1 MNLPNKLTLLR
12 ILIVPIIVIIPF
24 FRILNETILF
34 AIDNSFSKT
43 TFSLANLLVLV
54 FFIIASVTDYLDGH
68 LARKNNQITDFGKL
82 MDPLADKILVVA
94 TLIVLLEWG
103 RMYGWAIILIVARE
117 FLVTGIRQLG
127 VAKGR
132 VIAASYFGKAKTVT
146 QMITIIYLLVF
157 APGFSSATGIIGF
170 ILIIVAT
177 ILTVASGLDY
187 VIKNRNLIQS
197 M

>member
-12 ILIVPIIVIIPF
+12 IIIVPIIVIIPF
-24 FRILNETILF
+24 FGFLNQTVLFTI
-34 AIDNSFSKT
+34 NNGFST
-43 TFSLANLLVLV
+43 TIFTLANLLVLI

-68 LARKNNQITDFGKL
+68 LARKNNQVTDFGKL

-127 VAKGR
+127 VAKGK

-146 QMITIIYLLVF
+146 QMVTIIFLLVF
-157 APGFSSATGIIGF
+157 APNFVSATGIIGF
-170 ILIIVAT
+170 VLIIAST
-177 ILTVASGLDY
+177 ILTIASGLDY
-187 VIKNRNLIQS
+187 LIKNKDLIQS

>member
-34 AIDNSFSKT
+34 TIDNSFSLT
-43 TFSLANLLVLV
+43 FFSLANLLVLV
-54 FFIIASVTDYLDGH
+54 FFIIASVTDYFDGH

-127 VAKGR
+127 VAKGQ

-157 APGFSSATGIIGF
+157 APNFNSVTGIIGF
-170 ILIIVAT
+170 SLIILAT
-177 ILTVASGLDY
+177 ILTLASGLDY
-187 VIKNRNLIQS
+187 VIKNKNLIQS

>member
-24 FRILNETILF
+24 FRVLNETILF
-34 AIDNSFSKT
+34 TIDNSFSKT
-43 TFSLANLLVLV
+43 SFSLANLLVLV

-127 VAKGR
+127 VAKGQ

-157 APGFSSATGIIGF
+157 APNFNSVTGIIGF
-170 ILIIVAT
+170 SLIILAT
-177 ILTVASGLDY
+177 LLTIASGLDY

>member
-12 ILIVPIIVIIPF
+12 IIIVPIIVIIPF
-24 FRILNETILF
+24 FKVLNETVLF
-34 AIDNSFSKT
+34 TINNSFSIT
-43 TFSLANLLVLV
+43 YFSLAQALVLF
-54 FFIIASVTDYLDGH
+54 FFIVASITDYLDGH

-127 VAKGR
+127 VAKGT

-157 APGFSSATGIIGF
+157 APNFDSVTGIIGF
-170 ILIIVAT
+170 VLIILAT
-177 ILTVASGLDY
+177 LLTIASGLDY

>member
-34 AIDNSFSKT
+34 TIDNSFSKT
-43 TFSLANLLVLV
+43 FFSLANLLVLV
-54 FFIIASVTDYLDGH
+54 FFIIASVTDYFDGH

-127 VAKGR
+127 VAKGQ

-157 APGFSSATGIIGF
+157 APNFNSATGIIGF
-170 ILIIVAT
+170 VLIILAT
-177 ILTVASGLDY
+177 LLTIASGLDY
-187 VIKNRNLIQS
+187 LIKNRNLIQS

>member
-12 ILIVPIIVIIPF
+12 IIIVPIIVVIPF
-24 FRILNETILF
+24 FRVLNETILF
-34 AIDNSFSKT
+34 TINNSFSIT
-43 TFSLANLLVLV
+43 YFSLAQALVLF
-54 FFIIASVTDYLDGH
+54 FFIVASITDYLDGH
-68 LARKNNQITDFGKL
+68 IARKNNQITEFGKL

-127 VAKGR
+127 VAKGT

-157 APGFSSATGIIGF
+157 APNFDSVTGIIGF
-170 ILIIVAT
+170 VLIILAT
-177 ILTVASGLDY
+177 LLTIASGLDY

>member
-24 FRILNETILF
+24 FKVLNETILF
-34 AIDNSFSKT
+34 AIDNSFSIT
-43 TFSLANLLVLV
+43 YFSLANLLVLI
-54 FFIIASVTDYLDGH
+54 FFIIASVTDYFDGH
-68 LARKNNQITDFGKL
+68 LARKNNQVTDFGKL

-127 VAKGR
+127 VAKGT

-157 APGFSSATGIIGF
+157 APNFASATGIIGF
-170 ILIIVAT
+170 VLIILAT
-177 ILTVASGLDY
+177 LLTIASGLDY
-187 VIKNRNLIQS
+187 LIKNRNLIQS

>member
-12 ILIVPIIVIIPF
+12 IFIVPIIVIIPF
-24 FRILNETILF
+24 FRVLNETILF
-34 AIDNSFSKT
+34 TIDNSFSIT
-43 TFSLANLLVLV
+43 YFSLANLLVLI
-54 FFIIASVTDYLDGH
+54 FFIIASVTDYFDGH
-68 LARKNNQITDFGKL
+68 LARKNNQVTDFGKL

-127 VAKGR
+127 VAKGQ

-157 APGFSSATGIIGF
+157 APNFNSATGIIGF
-170 ILIIVAT
+170 VLIILAT
-177 ILTVASGLDY
+177 LLTIASGLDY
-187 VIKNRNLIQS
+187 LIKNRNLIQS

>member
-146 QMITIIYLLVF
+146 QMITIIYLLIF
-157 APGFSSATGIIGF
+157 APNFASVTGIIGF
-170 ILIIVAT
+170 SLIILAT
-177 ILTVASGLDY
+177 LLTIASGLDY
-187 VIKNRNLIQS
+187 VIKNKNLIQS

>member
-12 ILIVPIIVIIPF
+12 IFIVPIIVIIPF
-24 FRILNETILF
+24 FRVLNETILF
-34 AIDNSFSKT
+34 TIDNSFSIT
-43 TFSLANLLVLV
+43 YFSLANLLVLI
-54 FFIIASVTDYLDGH
+54 FFIIASVTDYFDGH
-68 LARKNNQITDFGKL
+68 LARKNNQVTDFGKL

-127 VAKGR
+127 VANGR

-157 APGFSSATGIIGF
+157 APNFASATGIIGF
-170 ILIIVAT
+170 VLIILAT
-177 ILTVASGLDY
+177 LLTIASGLDY
-187 VIKNRNLIQS
+187 LIKNRNLIQS

>member
-12 ILIVPIIVIIPF
+12 IFIVPIIVIIPF
-24 FRILNETILF
+24 FRFLNETILF
-34 AIDNSFSKT
+34 TIDNTFSIT
-43 TFSLANLLVLV
+43 YFSLANLLVLV
-54 FFIIASVTDYLDGH
+54 FFAIASFTDYLDGH
-68 LARKNNQITDFGKL
+68 LARKNSQVTDFGKL

-103 RMYGWAIILIVARE
+103 RMYGWVIIIIVARE
-117 FLVTGIRQLG
+117 FLVSGIRQLG
-127 VAKGR
+127 AAKGQ

-146 QMITIIYLLVF
+146 QMITIIFLLVF
-157 APGFSSATGIIGF
+157 APGFNSVTGIVGF
-170 ILIIVAT
+170 VLIVLST

-187 VIKNRNLIQS
+187 VIKNRKLIQS

>member
-1 MNLPNKLTLLR
+1 MNLPNKLTLIR
-12 ILIVPIIVIIPF
+12 IFIVPIIVIIPF
-24 FRILNETILF
+24 FRVLNETIMF
-34 AIDNSFSKT
+34 TIDNSFSIT
-43 TFSLANLLVLV
+43 YFSLANLLVLI
-54 FFIIASVTDYLDGH
+54 FFIIASVTDYFDGH
-68 LARKNNQITDFGKL
+68 LARKNNQVTDFGKL

-127 VAKGR
+127 VAKGT

-157 APGFSSATGIIGF
+157 APNFASATGIIGF
-170 ILIIVAT
+170 VLIILAT
-177 ILTVASGLDY
+177 LLTIASGLDY
-187 VIKNRNLIQS
+187 LIKNRNLIQS

>member
-24 FRILNETILF
+24 IKFFDKTVVFTITNPVT
-34 AIDNSFSKT
+34 I
-43 TFSLANLLVLV
+43 ANLIVLGL
-54 FFIIASVTDYLDGH
+54 FIIASFTDYLDGH

-103 RMYGWAIILIVARE
+103 RMYGWAIIMIVARE

-127 VAKGR
+127 VAKGQ

-146 QMITIIYLLVF
+146 QMVTIIYLLIF
-157 APGFSSATGIIGF
+157 APGFDGVTQIIGF
-170 ILIIVAT
+170 VLICIAT

-187 VIKNRNLIQS
+187 VIKNKNLIQS

>member
-34 AIDNSFSKT
+34 TIDNSFSKT
-43 TFSLANLLVLV
+43 FFSLANLLVLV
-54 FFIIASVTDYLDGH
+54 FFIIASVTDYFDGH

-127 VAKGR
+127 VAKGQ

-157 APGFSSATGIIGF
+157 APNFNSATGIIGF
-170 ILIIVAT
+170 SLIILAT
-177 ILTVASGLDY
+177 ILTIASGLDY
-187 VIKNRNLIQS
+187 VIKNKNLIQS

>member
-24 FRILNETILF
+24 FRVLNETILF
-34 AIDNSFSKT
+34 TIDNSFSKT
-43 TFSLANLLVLV
+43 NFSLANLLVLV

-127 VAKGR
+127 VAKGQ

-157 APGFSSATGIIGF
+157 APNFNSVTGIIGF
-170 ILIIVAT
+170 SLIILAT
-177 ILTVASGLDY
+177 LLTIASGLDY
-187 VIKNRNLIQS
+187 VIKNKNLIQS

>member
-24 FRILNETILF
+24 FRVLNETILF
-34 AIDNSFSKT
+34 TIDNSFSKT
-43 TFSLANLLVLV
+43 NFSLANLLVLV

-127 VAKGR
+127 VAKGQ

-157 APGFSSATGIIGF
+157 APNFNSVTGIIGF
-170 ILIIVAT
+170 SLIILAT
-177 ILTVASGLDY
+177 LLTIASGLDY

>member
-24 FRILNETILF
+24 FRVLNEIVIFT
-34 AIDNSFSKT
+34 IDNSVIHSY
-43 TFSLANLLVLV
+43 FSLANLLVLI
-54 FFIIASVTDYLDGH
+54 FFIIASITDYLDGH

-103 RMYGWAIILIVARE
+103 RMYGWAIVIIVARE

-127 VAKGR
+127 VAKGQ

-146 QMITIIYLLVF
+146 QMVTIIYLLVF
-157 APGFSSATGIIGF
+157 APGFSCSSEIAGF
-170 ILIIVAT
+170 ILILAAT

>member
-1 MNLPNKLTLLR
+1 MNLPNKLTLMR
-12 ILIVPIIVIIPF
+12 ILIVPIIVVIPF
-24 FRILNETILF
+24 FNFLTSTILF
-34 AIDNSFSKT
+34 TIDNAFSKT

-54 FFIIASVTDYLDGH
+54 FFAIASVTDYLDGH
-68 LARKNNQITDFGKL
+68 LARKNNQVTDFGKL

-94 TLIVLLEWG
+94 TLIVLLEWE
-103 RMYGWAIILIVARE
+103 RMYGVVVVLIVARE

-127 VAKGR
+127 VAKGQ

-146 QMITIIYLLVF
+146 QMITIIFLLVF
-157 APGFSSATGIIGF
+157 APGFDSATGITGF
-170 ILIIVAT
+170 VLIVAST

-187 VIKNRNLIQS
+187 LIKNRNLIQS

>member
-24 FRILNETILF
+24 FRVLNETILF
-34 AIDNSFSKT
+34 TINNGFSIT
-43 TFSLANLLVLV
+43 AFSLANLLVLI
-54 FFIIASVTDYLDGH
+54 FFIIASVTDYFDGH
-68 LARKNNQITDFGKL
+68 LARKNKQVTDFGKL

-127 VAKGR
+127 VAKGT

-157 APGFSSATGIIGF
+157 APNFNSATGIIGF
-170 ILIIVAT
+170 VLIILAT
-177 ILTVASGLDY
+177 ILTIASGLDY
-187 VIKNRNLIQS
+187 LIKNRNLIQS

>member
-12 ILIVPIIVIIPF
+12 IIIVPIIVVIPF
-24 FRILNETILF
+24 FKVLNETILF
-34 AIDNSFSKT
+34 TINNSFSIT
-43 TFSLANLLVLV
+43 YFSLAQALVLF
-54 FFIIASVTDYLDGH
+54 FFIVASITDYLDGH

-127 VAKGR
+127 VAKGT

-157 APGFSSATGIIGF
+157 APNFDSVTGIIGF
-170 ILIIVAT
+170 VLIILAT
-177 ILTVASGLDY
+177 LLTIASGLDY

>member
-170 ILIIVAT
+170 ILIIAAT

>member
-1 MNLPNKLTLLR
+1 MNLPNKLTLIR
-12 ILIVPIIVIIPF
+12 IFIVPIIVIIPF
-24 FRILNETILF
+24 FRVLNETIMF
-34 AIDNSFSKT
+34 TIDNSFSIT
-43 TFSLANLLVLV
+43 YFSLANLLVLI
-54 FFIIASVTDYLDGH
+54 FFIIASVTDYFDGH
-68 LARKNNQITDFGKL
+68 LARKNNQVTDFGKL

-127 VAKGR
+127 VAKGT

-157 APGFSSATGIIGF
+157 APNFASATGIIGF
-170 ILIIVAT
+170 VLIILAT
-177 ILTVASGLDY
+177 ILTIASGLDY
-187 VIKNRNLIQS
+187 LIKNRNLIQS

>member
-24 FRILNETILF
+24 FRVLNETILF
-34 AIDNSFSKT
+34 TIDNSFSKT
-43 TFSLANLLVLV
+43 SFSLANLLVLV

-127 VAKGR
+127 VAKGQ

-157 APGFSSATGIIGF
+157 APNFNSVTGIIGF
-170 ILIIVAT
+170 SLIILAT
-177 ILTVASGLDY
+177 LLTIASGLDY
-187 VIKNRNLIQS
+187 VIKNKNLIQS

>member
-34 AIDNSFSKT
+34 TIDNSFSKT
-43 TFSLANLLVLV
+43 FFSLANLLVLV
-54 FFIIASVTDYLDGH
+54 FFIIASVTDYFDGH

-127 VAKGR
+127 VAKGQ

-157 APGFSSATGIIGF
+157 APNFNSVTGIIGF
-170 ILIIVAT
+170 SLIILAT
-177 ILTVASGLDY
+177 LLTIASGLDY
-187 VIKNRNLIQS
+187 VIKNKNLIQS

>member
-24 FRILNETILF
+24 FRVLNETILF
-34 AIDNSFSKT
+34 TIDNSFSKT
-43 TFSLANLLVLV
+43 SFSLANLLVLV

-127 VAKGR
+127 VAKGQ

-157 APGFSSATGIIGF
+157 APNFNSVTGIIGF
-170 ILIIVAT
+170 SLIILAT
-177 ILTVASGLDY
+177 ILTIASGLDY
-187 VIKNRNLIQS
+187 VIKNKNLIQS

>member
-12 ILIVPIIVIIPF
+12 IIIVPIIVVIPF
-24 FRILNETILF
+24 FRVLNETILF
-34 AIDNSFSKT
+34 TINNSFSIT
-43 TFSLANLLVLV
+43 YFSLAQALVLF
-54 FFIIASVTDYLDGH
+54 FFIVASITDYLDGH
-68 LARKNNQITDFGKL
+68 IARKNNQITDFGKL

-127 VAKGR
+127 VAKGT

-157 APGFSSATGIIGF
+157 APNFDSVTGIIGF
-170 ILIIVAT
+170 VLIILAT
-177 ILTVASGLDY
+177 LLTIASGLDY
-187 VIKNRNLIQS
+187 VIKNKNLIQS

>member
-34 AIDNSFSKT
+34 TIDNSFSLT
-43 TFSLANLLVLV
+43 FFSLANLLVLV
-54 FFIIASVTDYLDGH
+54 FFIIASVTDYFDGH

-127 VAKGR
+127 VAKGQ

-157 APGFSSATGIIGF
+157 APNFNSVTGIIGF
-170 ILIIVAT
+170 SLIILAT
-177 ILTVASGLDY
+177 ILTIASGLDY
-187 VIKNRNLIQS
+187 VIKNKNLIQS

>member
-12 ILIVPIIVIIPF
+12 IIIVPIIVVIPF
-24 FRILNETILF
+24 FRVLNETILF
-34 AIDNSFSKT
+34 TINNSFSIT
-43 TFSLANLLVLV
+43 YFSLAQALVLF
-54 FFIIASVTDYLDGH
+54 FFIVASITDYLDGH
-68 LARKNNQITDFGKL
+68 IARKNNQITDFGKL

-127 VAKGR
+127 VAKGT

-157 APGFSSATGIIGF
+157 APNFDSVTGIIGF
-170 ILIIVAT
+170 VLIILAT
-177 ILTVASGLDY
+177 LLTIASGLDY

>member
-24 FRILNETILF
+24 FRVLNETILF
-34 AIDNSFSKT
+34 TIDNSFSKT
-43 TFSLANLLVLV
+43 YFSLANLLVLV
-54 FFIIASVTDYLDGH
+54 FFIIASITDYFDGH

-127 VAKGR
+127 VAKGQ

-157 APGFSSATGIIGF
+157 APNFNSATGIIGF
-170 ILIIVAT
+170 SLIILAT
-177 ILTVASGLDY
+177 ILTIASGLDY
-187 VIKNRNLIQS
+187 VIKNKNLIQS

>member
-24 FRILNETILF
+24 FRVLNETILF
-34 AIDNSFSKT
+34 TIDNSFSKT
-43 TFSLANLLVLV
+43 NFSLANLLVLV

-82 MDPLADKILVVA
+82 MDPVADKILVVA

-127 VAKGR
+127 VAKGQ

-157 APGFSSATGIIGF
+157 APNFNSVTGIIGF
-170 ILIIVAT
+170 SLIILAT
-177 ILTVASGLDY
+177 LLTIASGLDY
-187 VIKNRNLIQS
+187 VIKNKNLIQS

>member
-12 ILIVPIIVIIPF
+12 IIIVPIIVIIPF
-24 FRILNETILF
+24 FKVLNETILF
-34 AIDNSFSKT
+34 TINNSFSIT
-43 TFSLANLLVLV
+43 YFSLAQALVLF
-54 FFIIASVTDYLDGH
+54 FFIVASITDYLDGH

-127 VAKGR
+127 VAKGT

-157 APGFSSATGIIGF
+157 APNFDSVTGIIGF
-170 ILIIVAT
+170 VLIILAT
-177 ILTVASGLDY
+177 LLTIASGLDY

>member
-34 AIDNSFSKT
+34 TIDNSFSKT
-43 TFSLANLLVLV
+43 FFSLANLLVLV
-54 FFIIASVTDYLDGH
+54 FFIIASVTDYFDGH

-127 VAKGR
+127 VAKGQ

-157 APGFSSATGIIGF
+157 APNFNSVTGIIGF
-170 ILIIVAT
+170 SLIILAT
-177 ILTVASGLDY
+177 ILTIASGLDY
-187 VIKNRNLIQS
+187 VIKNKNLIQS

>member
-24 FRILNETILF
+24 FRVLNETILF
-34 AIDNSFSKT
+34 TIDNSFSKT
-43 TFSLANLLVLV
+43 YFSLANLLVLV
-54 FFIIASVTDYLDGH
+54 FFIIASITDYFDGH

-127 VAKGR
+127 VAKGQ

-157 APGFSSATGIIGF
+157 APNFNSVTGIIGF
-170 ILIIVAT
+170 SLIILAT
-177 ILTVASGLDY
+177 ILTIASGLDY
-187 VIKNRNLIQS
+187 VIKNKNLIQS
-197 M
+197 I

>member
-12 ILIVPIIVIIPF
+12 IFIVPIIVIIPF
-24 FRILNETILF
+24 FRFLNETILF
-34 AIDNSFSKT
+34 TIDNTFSIT
-43 TFSLANLLVLV
+43 YFSLANLLVLV
-54 FFIIASVTDYLDGH
+54 FFAIASFTDYLDGH
-68 LARKNNQITDFGKL
+68 LARKNNQVTDFGKL

-103 RMYGWAIILIVARE
+103 RMYGWVIIIIVARE
-117 FLVTGIRQLG
+117 FLVSGIRQLG
-127 VAKGR
+127 AAKGQ

-146 QMITIIYLLVF
+146 QMITIIFLLVF
-157 APGFSSATGIIGF
+157 APGFNSVTGIVGF
-170 ILIIVAT
+170 VLIVLST

-187 VIKNRNLIQS
+187 VIKNRKLIQS